1 MSNQITGRVLSISPI
16 TQIAGRNGMITKRS
30 IIIDCSRFNQNTGE
44 KYENTPMLEFI
55 GNTCNEL
62 DNFRNGDLVT
72 INFDVQGTKYE
83 KDGQTQIFTRV
94 RPFRIE
100 ARPTQQI
107 PQPQPF
113 QQPQF
118 QQPQQQ
124 LQQSQQQFYGSG
136 QPSNNAPQSNNFF
149 GGGEVPF

>member
-16 TQIAGRNGMITKRS
+16 TQIAGRKGMITKRS
-30 IIIDCSRFNQNTGE
+30 VIIDCSRFNQNTGE
-44 KYENTPMLEFI
+44 KYENTPMLEFV
-55 GNTCNEL
+55 GNTCNDL

-72 INFDVQGTKYE
+72 ITFDVQGSKYVN

-94 RPFRIE
+94 RPYKIE
-100 ARPTQQI
+100 ARPTQQVS
-107 PQPQPF
+107 QPQPF

-118 QQPQQQ
+118 QSQQQ
-124 LQQSQQQFYGSG
+124 FQQPQQQFYGSG
-136 QPSNNAPQSNNFF
+136 QPSGNAPRQNDFF

>member
-16 TQIAGRNGMITKRS
+16 TQIAGRNGMIMKRS
-30 IIIDCSRFNQNTGE
+30 VIIDCSRYNQNTGE
-44 KYENTPMLEFI
+44 KYENTPMLEFV
-55 GNTCNEL
+55 GNTCNDL
-62 DNFRNGDLVT
+62 DNFRNGNLVT
-72 INFDVQGTKYE
+72 ITFDVQGTKYE
-83 KDGQTQIFTRV
+83 KDGQIQIFTRV

-100 ARPTQQI
+100 ARPTQQM

-118 QQPQQQ
+118 QSQQQ
-124 LQQSQQQFYGSG
+124 FQQPQQQFYGSG